1 MTTYSIPH
9 HFTPEETE
17 IFLDRHNDDGR
28 LLTYLRARY
37 PEWGIIVPEAY
48 GEILVWYDATEN
60 LHVVDV
66 TNMSISRS
74 VQQAPF
80 ESPDSGF
87 FETMNNEFHQ
97 LFSETLSPV
106 LLGAGL
112 VLGVW
117 ALNQARR

>member
-1 MTTYSIPH
+1 MPTYSIPH
-9 HFTPEETE
+9 HFTEAETQA
-17 IFLDRHNDDGR
+17 FLDRHANDGR
-28 LLTYLRARY
+28 VLTYLRARF
-37 PEWGIIVPEAY
+37 PEWGIIVQEAY
-48 GEILVWYDATEN
+48 GEILMWWDASEN

-117 ALNQARR
+117 ALRGMR